1 VQASNRGP
9 RNRSELPKSGAT
21 NAEAT
26 GAIDYVDLTFHG
38 AAQTV
43 TGSCMEVAAG
53 DHRLLIDCG
62 LFQGPRTLEALNFAT
77 FGFVPAAIDVLILTH
92 AHIDHS
98 GLLPRLVAEGF
109 AGPIYCTEATGDL
122 LAYMLPDAARI
133 QEWDAERRNQRSDR
147 QDEAPIEP
155 LYRKEDAQKALAL
168 LHPVGFDQWFAPFP
182 GVEARL
188 WNAGHILG
196 SASIELRRRTLSLL
210 FSGDL
215 GPVNKTFQAGPQA
228 PTGIDHVVC
237 ESTYGD
243 RERIELDATARRHLL
258 ATEIREALAEGGNLI
273 VPVFAIERTQE
284 LLFDLATLFH
294 TGELARRPVFIDSP
308 LASQATSVFVRH
320 RRELAGVGTEPVF
333 DDGAFHYVESVA
345 QSIQLNNIRGG
356 IILAASGMCEGGRV
370 RQHLL
375 HNLARHDSTVL
386 FVGYQARGTLGRAIL
401 DGAARVRI
409 SGRDIAV
416 RARIRSID
424 SYSAHADR
432 AGLIDWI
439 TARLP
444 IGGSLFLDHGEREA
458 IAMLKDAA
466 GRLTDSVVAPILG
479 DTYRLRPGAMAEKI
493 ASHPMVPASAT
504 ESDWQ
509 NDYARFSV
517 DLKHR
522 LTQIREQEVRRKA
535 IAEMSAVLDRY
546 RHRDALH
553 RTR

>member
-1 VQASNRGP
+1 MKSARRSSNP
-9 RNRSELPKSGAT
+9 RAVSESRSVDV
-21 NAEAT
+21 EAT
-26 GAIDYVDLTFHG
+26 SPVAHLDLTFHG

-43 TGSCMEVAAG
+43 TGSCMEIMAG
-53 DHRLLIDCG
+53 ASRLLVDCG
-62 LFQGPRTLEALNFAT
+62 LFQGPRTLEALNFAP
-77 FGFVPAAIDVLILTH
+77 FRFAPGEIDALILTH

-109 AGPIYCTEATGDL
+109 AGPIYCTAATGDL

-133 QEWDAERRNQRSDR
+133 QEWEAERRNQRGDR
-147 QDEAPIEP
+147 QDEPPIEP
-155 LYRKEDAQKALAL
+155 LYREEDARKALAL
-168 LHPVGFDQWFAPFP
+168 LHPTGFDQWFTPSP

-196 SASIELRRRTLSLL
+196 SASVELRRGGLSLL

-215 GPVNKTFQAGPQA
+215 GPINKTFQTGPQA
-228 PTGIDHVVC
+228 PVGVDHVVC

-243 RERIELDATARRHLL
+243 RDRIELGADARRHLL
-258 ATEIREALAEGGNLI
+258 ATEIREALDAGGNLI

-284 LLFDLATLFH
+284 LLFDIATLFH

-308 LASQATSVFVRH
+308 LASQATGVFARH
-320 RRELAGVGTEPVF
+320 RHELAGVGSEPIF
-333 DDGAFHYVESVA
+333 DDGAFHYVESAA
-345 QSIQLNNIRGG
+345 QSIQLHNMRGA

-375 HNLARHDSTVL
+375 YNLARSNSTVL

-416 RARIRSID
+416 RARIRRID
-424 SYSAHADR
+424 HYSAHADR

-439 TARLP
+439 AARRP
-444 IGGSLFLDHGEREA
+444 IAGSLFLDHGEHEA
-458 IAMLKDAA
+458 IAMLKEAA
-466 GRLTDSVVAPILG
+466 GRLTDSVVTPAIG
-479 DTYRLRPGAMAEKI
+479 DTYRLRPGVAAEKI
-493 ASHPMVPASAT
+493 ASHPVVPSSAT

-509 NDYARFSV
+509 NDYARFSLE
-517 DLKHR
+517 LKHR
-522 LTQIREQEVRRKA
+522 LGQIHEQEARRKA
-535 IAEMSAVLDRY
+535 ITEMGAVLDRY
-546 RHRDALH
+546 RHRHTLH
-553 RTR
+553 RVG